1 MDNKKMSQNVRSND
15 HLNNSS
21 EDEYLEKMKGI
32 VCGTAMPI
40 GFDTWSTKEQ
50 HDWLDQ
56 NIRKYFPNVPET
68 LQNIIPGAFS
78 LIDYNRPQEK
88 LPEWV
93 DMDKYRRGQKFVRE
107 HYFSIVVTL
116 FFGAI
121 YSYTFNDVS
130 KPIIIGG
137 NSHTLFLALKRYL
150 STVKRV
156 FTWFNGEPWVKDT
169 EAYRNMQFTRKK
181 HLMIGTKVSQMDNE
195 QYYAASKIANSW
207 CPEYELLRKDF
218 ATTCPFE
225 EPRQRPYKMFDG
237 TSYKLKS
244 INDMTMAI
252 TQANFVLL
260 PVLYPQNIGIHGV
273 TDEDLEAYCH
283 MWKCYGYFLGI
294 KDEYNLCH
302 GNLEDIKRCL
312 RDLTQYWTK
321 VNFKDIEPEFVY
333 ITKCIIISLRH
344 YYSSLYLPYKT
355 AVLLFTEIL
364 NLNMPN
370 LYASLSYTEWIAYK
384 MYRFLLHH
392 ALKFSSVR
400 SIINRL
406 TYKIFEAV
414 LYLDSKKM
422 AKLHEKTK

>member
-1 MDNKKMSQNVRSND
+1 MSQNVRSND

-93 DMDKYRRGQKFVRE
+93 DMDKYRRGQK
-107 HYFSIVVTL
+107 
-116 FFGAI
+116 
-121 YSYTFNDVS
+121 
-130 KPIIIGG
+130 
-137 NSHTLFLALKRYL
+137 YL

-294 KDEYNLCH
+294 KDE
-302 GNLEDIKRCL
+302 
-312 RDLTQYWTK
+312 
-321 VNFKDIEPEFVY
+321 
-333 ITKCIIISLRH
+333 
-344 YYSSLYLPYKT
+344 
-355 AVLLFTEIL
+355 
-364 NLNMPN
+364 
-370 LYASLSYTEWIAYK
+370 
-384 MYRFLLHH
+384 
-392 ALKFSSVR
+392 
-400 SIINRL
+400 
-406 TYKIFEAV
+406 
-414 LYLDSKKM
+414 
-422 AKLHEKTK
+422 